1 MSTFRRCFAASSGPE
16 GSNATVNPVF
26 RLVRFVMGL
35 EGAIGVPAPSRLIHI
50 RTHAGSFCDLRFRFQ
65 PVLELTARR
74 EATSGRTIV
83 SGLRNLPVNFL
94 VRDRH
99 FAFGNGG
106 ILFDEWL
113 ELRCSLS
120 G

>member
-1 MSTFRRCFAASSGPE
+1 
-16 GSNATVNPVF
+16 
-26 RLVRFVMGL
+26 
-35 EGAIGVPAPSRLIHI
+35 
-50 RTHAGSFCDLRFRFQ
+50 
-65 PVLELTARR
+65 
-74 EATSGRTIV
+74 
-83 SGLRNLPVNFL
+83 VNFL

-99 FAFGNGG
+99 FAFGHGG

>member
-1 MSTFRRCFAASSGPE
+1 MPASIPSRN
-16 GSNATVNPVF
+16 SNCERPS
-26 RLVRFVMGL
+26 
-35 EGAIGVPAPSRLIHI
+35 SRLIYI
-50 RTHAGSFCDLRFRFQ
+50 RTHVGSFDDLRFRFQ
-65 PVLELTARR
+65 PVLKLTARR
-74 EATSGRTIV
+74 EATPGRTIV

-99 FAFGNGG
+99 FAFGHGG